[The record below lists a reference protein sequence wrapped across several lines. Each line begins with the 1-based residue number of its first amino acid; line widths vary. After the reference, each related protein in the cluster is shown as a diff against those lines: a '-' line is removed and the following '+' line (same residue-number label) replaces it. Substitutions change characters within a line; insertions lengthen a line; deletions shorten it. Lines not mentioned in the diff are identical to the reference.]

1 MYVKLTLHFPSFLPE
16 TTSAQERILIS
27 VWDPFHTY
35 NIFLLK
41 KEHANSVCTFS
52 TNAFYCFNVFLF
64 SKEISVSMIV
74 SIFYLLS
81 YPTSN
86 NQAPKKCLIFRT
98 GKKKINILFSVALSR
113 TFARYQKNETFF
125 FPLLSYNY
133 VLVLRIF
140 SCQNIFLAIW

>member
-1 MYVKLTLHFPSFLPE
+1 MHFPSFPPK
-16 TTSAQERILIS
+16 TTSAQERIFIS
-27 VWDPFHTY
+27 MWDPFHIY

-52 TNAFYCFNVFLF
+52 TNAFYRFNVLILF
-64 SKEISVSMIV
+64 SKEISVTMII

-81 YPTSN
+81 YLTSN

-98 GKKKINILFSVALSR
+98 GEHKSVFYLVLLYLGLLPGTKR
-113 TFARYQKNETFF
+113 MRHFF
-125 FPLLSYNY
+125 FLLLSYNY